1 MEKTCRAGREEEK
14 MEMKK
19 KKKKK
24 LSSESTKGWRGNK
37 IRAK

>member
-14 MEMKK
+14 MEMK